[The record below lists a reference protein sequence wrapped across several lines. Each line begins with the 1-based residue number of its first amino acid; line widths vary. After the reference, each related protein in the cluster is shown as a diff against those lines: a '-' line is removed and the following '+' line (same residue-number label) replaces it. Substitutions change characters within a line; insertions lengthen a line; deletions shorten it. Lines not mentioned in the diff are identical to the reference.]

1 MSKGCREELVG
12 FHVCFGDVKIRLCDV
27 GQLEFVTGCFLGT
40 FESGQA

>member
-12 FHVCFGDVKIRLCDV
+12 FHVLFGDVKIRLCDV
-27 GQLEFVTGCFLGT
+27 GQLEFCFLGT